1 MALTTAHQEGAD
13 VFDFDPY
20 QQLATLRSFDRL
32 ELTSSDFDDGAPLP
46 PTAWG
51 AGTIPEGADVSPQLS
66 WSEVPQGTR
75 SLALS
80 VFDPDAPTGS
90 GFWHWAVFDL
100 PADLRSLPAGAGS
113 GDATA
118 LPGGSVTLPNE
129 MRLSRYIGAAPP
141 AGTGTH
147 RYFFVL
153 DALDVTHLEIAESAT
168 PAILGFNRHFHSLAR
183 GVLMGTATP
192 A

>member
-1 MALTTAHQEGAD
+1 M
-13 VFDFDPY
+13 FDFDPY

-32 ELTSSDFDDGAPLP
+32 ELTSTDFEHGSPLP

-51 AGTIPEGADVSPQLS
+51 TDTIAEGADVSPQLS
-66 WSEVPQGTR
+66 WSEVPKGTR

-113 GDATA
+113 GDPTA

-129 MRLSRYIGAAPP
+129 MRLSRFIGAAPP

-147 RYFFVL
+147 RYFFVI

-192 A
+192 E